1 MERERR
7 HHGGERHP
15 GNQEAEDCMRHIGG
29 AYDESDAGTCKCL
42 DECWIGTEGKGV
54 RYGEGQRGR
63 EVVRGKSETRE

>member
-1 MERERR
+1 
-7 HHGGERHP
+7 
-15 GNQEAEDCMRHIGG
+15 MRHIGG